1 VHTRV
6 APRFAELRTR
16 VYEQIQVAKRG
27 ASEAVGTDTPPP
39 R

>member
-1 VHTRV
+1 MRTRV

-16 VYEQIQVAKRG
+16 VYEQIRAARRG
-27 ASEAVGTDTPPP
+27 APAVTKSGTPPP